1 MAKSSKTLRGATM
14 ARRLDLSCRA
24 AWRCVLFLYG
34 ERAVS
39 EELADKAAEELWLLS
54 CEVADEVKQ
63 LRVSRELDAKAEQ
76 AESVSRETQV
86 ESSTYEGVTT
96 NEETKISTLLS
107 AQAEDL
113 LD

>member
-24 AWRCVLFLYG
+24 AWRCVLWLYG
-34 ERAVS
+34 DRAVS

-63 LRVSRELDAKAEQ
+63 LRASRELDEKAERD
-76 AESVSRETQV
+76 VSRETSIN
-86 ESSTYEGVTT
+86 SSNYEGVIVDET
-96 NEETKISTLLS
+96 TKISTLVPP
-107 AQAEDL
+107 QGEDV

>member
-1 MAKSSKTLRGATM
+1 MARSNKTVRGATM

-34 ERAVS
+34 DRAVS

-63 LRVSRELDAKAEQ
+63 LQASRELDAKAEQ
-76 AESVSRETQV
+76 QDVSRET
-86 ESSTYEGVTT
+86 STNSTTYEGVTV
-96 NEETKISTLLS
+96 NEATTISEILS
-107 AQAEDL
+107 PQGEDVL
-113 LD
+113 G